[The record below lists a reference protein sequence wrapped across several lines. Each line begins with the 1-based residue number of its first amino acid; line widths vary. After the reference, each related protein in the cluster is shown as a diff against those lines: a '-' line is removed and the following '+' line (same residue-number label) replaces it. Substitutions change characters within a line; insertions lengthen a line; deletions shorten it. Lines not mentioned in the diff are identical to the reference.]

1 MGKLGTPDNPA
12 LVIGGELEH
21 MFFGRYEHSIDEKGR
36 MTIPARF
43 REELGVGAFITRGF
57 DPNLV
62 VYTSSYFNNTI
73 SKKVDEMRN
82 LDPQARSLRRFI
94 YSNASPLEFDK
105 VGRILIPQFLRDA
118 VDIHENA
125 LVIGAGVYFEIWS
138 PSAWEAQNAQLD
150 PEKTVQQYSALDL

>member
-1 MGKLGTPDNPA
+1 
-12 LVIGGELEH
+12 

-43 REELGVGAFITRGF
+43 REDLGVGAFITRGF

-82 LDPQARSLRRFI
+82 LDPKPAPCAGLFI
-94 YSNASPLEFDK
+94 PMPLPWNSIK
-105 VGRILIPQFLRDA
+105 L
-118 VDIHENA
+118 
-125 LVIGAGVYFEIWS
+125 AGS
-138 PSAWEAQNAQLD
+138 
-150 PEKTVQQYSALDL
+150 